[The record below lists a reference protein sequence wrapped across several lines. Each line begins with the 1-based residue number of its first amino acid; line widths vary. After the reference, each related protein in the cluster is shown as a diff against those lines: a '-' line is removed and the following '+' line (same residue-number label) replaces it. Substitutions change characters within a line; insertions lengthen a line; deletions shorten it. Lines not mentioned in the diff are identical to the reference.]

1 MATSFND
8 GSAFGATSSD
18 RANAPCR
25 PETRRRRLFNR
36 PAVALATDETVPA
49 RHRSRR
55 NRAAH
60 PAQVS
65 EERLGF
71 FASTTLAVIS
81 LVFVSVVALG
91 SLLTSTAI
99 LHLAYPN
106 RHVDAFR
113 ALHEPL
119 VVGLLFGLGVLWL
132 LPPHPWQV
140 EPARREPK
148 KRRVFRAKA
157 AV

>member
-1 MATSFND
+1 MATPFD
-8 GSAFGATSSD
+8 GGPAFGATSSD
-18 RANAPCR
+18 RDNAPCR
-25 PETRRRRLFNR
+25 PEIRPRRLFNR
-36 PAVALATDETVPA
+36 PVIALAVDDSVPA

-71 FASTTLAVIS
+71 FASTSLAVIS

-91 SLLTSTAI
+91 LLLTSTAI
-99 LHLAYPN
+99 PHLAYPN
-106 RHVDAFR
+106 GHVDAFR
-113 ALHEPL
+113 AMHEPL
-119 VVGLLFGLGVLWL
+119 MVGLLFGLGVLWL
-132 LPPHPWQV
+132 LPPHPWQA

-148 KRRVFRAKA
+148 KRRVVRAKA